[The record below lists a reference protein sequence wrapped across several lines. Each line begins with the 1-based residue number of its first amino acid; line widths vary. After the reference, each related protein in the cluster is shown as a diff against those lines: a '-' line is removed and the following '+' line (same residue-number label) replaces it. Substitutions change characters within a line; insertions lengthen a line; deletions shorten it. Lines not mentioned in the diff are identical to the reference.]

1 MGDGFESASSPFTLS
16 ADGTLVWTP
25 GSAFM
30 NRVSHS
36 GWKRSCVDIPPMKP
50 DDGSNPSGGRVNV
63 LCSLW
68 KMPSRFTC
76 PTAPRSYRADNP

>member
-1 MGDGFESASSPFTLS
+1 
-16 ADGTLVWTP
+16 
-25 GSAFM
+25 M

-36 GWKRSCVDIPPMKP
+36 GWKRSWVDTPPMKP

-76 PTAPRSYRADNP
+76 PVAPRS